1 MNQNLIAFLLIVGL
15 LHESTVCVVLNLN
28 RAFFVQGWLSIGMDS
43 TASAASLTV
52 QGWLSI
58 GMDSTAPATSLTT
71 PGQRKKSSLS
81 LHSFCQSRHSCN
93 LVMAKVSGNTLQWT
107 LPQRH
112 FNATRFF
119 NSLYL
124 VDLKWSLPLLD
135 LIYRTLKEKIY
146 IKYAYYF
153 SDDSSCYGVSAR
165 PEHQPS
171 QLLILCIQL
180 QAHWPQHLN
189 SDHSHRVLSNA
200 PTDTKNTGWLA
211 NTSRCYCC

>member
-1 MNQNLIAFLLIVGL
+1 MNQNLIAFLLILGL

-43 TASAASLTV
+43 TASDASLTVQGWLSIGMDSTASDASLTV

-71 PGQRKKSSLS
+71 PGQRKKCSLS

-93 LVMAKVSGNTLQWT
+93 LVKAKVSGNTLQWT

-124 VDLKWSLPLLD
+124 VDLK
-135 LIYRTLKEKIY
+135 
-146 IKYAYYF
+146 
-153 SDDSSCYGVSAR
+153 
-165 PEHQPS
+165 
-171 QLLILCIQL
+171 
-180 QAHWPQHLN
+180 
-189 SDHSHRVLSNA
+189 
-200 PTDTKNTGWLA
+200 
-211 NTSRCYCC
+211 